1 MFQTPNENHIYMNN
15 SNILVDITDRV
26 ELTRMDSNQMQIDRE
41 TPVLIPYS
49 LKYISLFETDQV
61 ESIYK

>member
-1 MFQTPNENHIYMNN
+1 MNN